1 MPEIRIVLLVIAF
14 TFLSSGLVCAQQKS
28 YDPIDQKFEKKIEK
42 VETSVNWEVKRL
54 NDELQST
61 RGLIKDTYSSW
72 IQTVQFVIALF
83 LGLVTVLVAIAGV
96 AGWRNISKLQ
106 SDHEAELKEI
116 VKIKRK
122 MRRDSKQITDEYERI
137 RQKNESQDER
147 LDQFGAILDM
157 WLLMRQG
164 DSARALKFAER
175 AVTRYPRSA
184 TIWYRK
190 GLLHSALRQH
200 EEALTAYKQVLD
212 IDPTHKIALANLL
225 EATLFLNRTI
235 LYQDLLQRF
244 RHEIEEFDQEQHGL
258 FCQYLEILKAYMD
271 GNFSA
276 MRESMRSTLDN
287 LGAGRVLVPIEW
299 YFGDLQTFLT
309 TKSSSLEKDLL
320 LSFVEVIQGS
330 KPAEDLLARLSEAN
344 ETK

>member
-14 TFLSSGLVCAQQKS
+14 TFVSSGLVCAQQKS
-28 YDPIDQKFEKKIEK
+28 YDPVDQKLEKAMEK
-42 VETSVNWEVKRL
+42 VETSVRWEVKRL

-61 RGLIKDTYSSW
+61 KSLVKDTYSSW
-72 IQTVQFVIALF
+72 IQTVQVGIAIAL
-83 LGLVTVLVAIAGV
+83 GLITVVGV
-96 AGWRNISKLQ
+96 FVGIAGWRNIAKLQ
-106 SDHEAELKEI
+106 SDQKAELKEI
-116 VKIKRK
+116 KKIKRK
-122 MRRDSKQITDEYERI
+122 MRLDSKQITDEYEKI

-147 LDQFGAILDM
+147 LDQFGAILDI

-190 GLLHSALRQH
+190 GLLHSALLQY
-200 EEALTAYKQVLD
+200 EEALKAYKQALD
-212 IDPTHKIALANLL
+212 IDPKREFALVNLL
-225 EATLFLNRTI
+225 ETTCFLNRKN

-244 RHEIEEFDQEQHGL
+244 RHEIDEFDQEQHGL
-258 FCQYLEILKAYMD
+258 FCPYLEILKACMD
-271 GNFSA
+271 GDVSA
-276 MRESMRSTLDN
+276 MRALIRSTLQN
-287 LGAGRVLVPIEW
+287 RRSGHVAGPIEW
-299 YFGDLQTFLT
+299 DFGDLQVFFA
-309 TKSSSLEKDLL
+309 TKPASPQQDLL

-330 KPAEDLLARLSEAN
+330 KPTEELLTKLSEAN